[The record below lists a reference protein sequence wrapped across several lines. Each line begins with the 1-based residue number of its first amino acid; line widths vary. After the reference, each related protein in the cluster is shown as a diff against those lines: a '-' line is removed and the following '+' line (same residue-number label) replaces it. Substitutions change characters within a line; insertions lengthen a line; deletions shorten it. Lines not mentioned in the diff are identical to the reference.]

1 MSELINTLEGVMAQ
15 AREIALV
22 VVAVLAVIALAGI
35 VYAVKTA
42 LGPLAAVLRWL
53 FAYTPGERPN
63 DIVAGLIFGRGCWRG
78 RRSSPSWCGLST
90 SGSLEHE
97 REPCR

>member
-22 VVAVLAVIALAGI
+22 VVAVLAVIALAAL

-63 DIVAGLIFGRGCWRG
+63 DIVAGLIFGARMLAWAALVAVVVWIVYQWEFG
-78 RRSSPSWCGLST
+78 T
-90 SGSLEHE
+90 
-97 REPCR
+97 